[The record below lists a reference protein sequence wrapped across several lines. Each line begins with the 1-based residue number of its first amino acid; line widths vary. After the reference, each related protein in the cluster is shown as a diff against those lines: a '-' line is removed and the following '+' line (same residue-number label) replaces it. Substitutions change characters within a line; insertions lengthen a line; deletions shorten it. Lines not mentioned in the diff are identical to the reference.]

1 MEKELQFLRN
11 DFQGG
16 MNRLDDS
23 SKLLENQYP
32 IAVNAR
38 TRYNVVE
45 PIRSPLKQLQGLPS
59 GLHQGV
65 YAAGAIV
72 LVFIGGKAYY
82 KDFSNP
88 ASNYAQVA
96 GLQMDANVANIFVE
110 FVPASTINYVRKAAS
125 APPDPN
131 ASITLG
137 AQTAGSPQCAVV
149 QDGINQPWIIES
161 NGVARISKNY
171 NEWTTNNREYI
182 PIGKQMYYS
191 GEGVLYIVSP
201 DGGFIYRSVTGR
213 PLDFVVAIDNTGNK
227 AGDAVVTSHSVD
239 FGAITCI
246 RGLNTDQSAIF
257 VSTAYRSY
265 MVIPDFA
272 DTLFGEP
279 KFSNVP
285 LFATGALN
293 QFSFIELLGDSA
305 FISFS
310 GMRSFNAVLQLK
322 NEGKNAP
329 FSAQISTFVADITQ
343 ETPCAINSDDYALF
357 FVKTIHG
364 DCILVFDTLKAQ
376 WVAIDKLAGISGIKQ
391 FAEMKILGTRKLFFI
406 TPAGLYEYYGGSTFE
421 EVGFYLGDF
430 ASGDAEVQHKP
441 LNLNLIFSEPI
452 EFGAVSVK
460 AFTDRLIGKTYYR
473 YLDNVETLAEPLEFP
488 FGSQSEDR
496 LKICKF
502 DLGRERAGFKLGCYL
517 SWAFNAKLTHAKF
530 TSVTAD
536 NTEQQAMQ
544 LQQNSSVIIGVYQG
558 NTKLTTIAALNALPV
573 GHQVRIIGVNL
584 SIVQSVRFN
593 SREYA
598 TTYLEGGEILANF
611 IKTEGYALNGQPGE
625 LLFNWDGVALSSI
638 TDIMLATVS
647 TSGSVN
653 LVESVVLSA

>member
-1 MEKELQFLRN
+1 MEKELQFSRN
-11 DFQGG
+11 DFRGG

-45 PIRSPLKQLQGLPS
+45 PIRSPLRQAQGLPD

-72 LVFIGGKAYY
+72 LVFIAGKAYY

-88 ASNYAQVA
+88 ASNYVQVA
-96 GLQMDANVANIFVE
+96 GFQMDANVANIFVE
-110 FVPASTINYVRKAAS
+110 FVPASTINYIRQAGS
-125 APPDPN
+125 NPN
-131 ASITLG
+131 AAISLG

-182 PIGKQMYYS
+182 PIGRQMYYS

-227 AGDAVVTSHSVD
+227 AGDATVTSHSVD

-265 MVIPDFA
+265 MVIPDFT

-285 LFATGALN
+285 LFAAGALN

-305 FISFS
+305 FITFS

-329 FSAQISTFVADITQ
+329 FSAQISTFVAGIIQ
-343 ETPCAINSDDYALF
+343 ETSCAINSDDYALF

-376 WVAIDKLAGISGIKQ
+376 WVAIDRLAGISGVKQ

-406 TPAGLYEYYGGSTFE
+406 TAAGLYEYYGGSTFE
-421 EVGFYLGDF
+421 EIGFYLGDF

-441 LNLNLIFSEPI
+441 LNLYLIFSEPV
-452 EFGAVSVK
+452 EFGLVRAKIFS
-460 AFTDRLIGKTYYR
+460 DRLLGKTYYK
-473 YLDNVETLAEPLEFP
+473 YLESVAALAEPLAFP
-488 FGSQSEDR
+488 FGTQTADR
-496 LKICKF
+496 LKIVKF
-502 DLGRERAGFKLGCYL
+502 DIGRERTGFKLGCYL
-517 SWAFNAKLTHAKF
+517 TWAFNAKLTHAKF
-530 TSVTAD
+530 TSTTQE
-536 NTEQQAMQ
+536 NTEQQAAQ
-544 LQQNSSVIIGVYQG
+544 LTQSLANIIGVYNG
-558 NTKLTTIAALNALPV
+558 NVKITSIAELNALPV
-573 GHQVRIIGVNL
+573 GHQVRIIGANL
-584 SIVQSVRFN
+584 NSMLTVRFGI
-593 SREYA
+593 REFPV
-598 TTYLEGGEILANF
+598 TYLEGGEALSDF
-611 IKTEGYALNGQPGE
+611 IEAQGYAVVGQPSE
-625 LLFNWDGVALSSI
+625 LLFTWNGVALSAI
-638 TDIMLATVS
+638 ADIMPALVS
-647 TSGSVN
+647 DTGV
-653 LVESVVLSA
+653 VTIFESVVLTA